1 MTQPA
6 ITVDLA
12 RSARLERLL
21 VGAAMVAT
29 QVLLI
34 HVVRSGLLVEASR
47 TLSSHTS
54 RWVLVLSALLQ
65 ILVVVGIAHLFRN
78 RRALLTV
85 DEQGIAFRGAGIAF
99 SSVARLG
106 FYQPATRT
114 GLAGSYSVETH
125 EGRVLR
131 FDVHPRDHDEPLV
144 ARALETIER
153 RTHRRWLGRGARGHS
168 FRDFV
173 GAIRRGASRPSGG
186 GFWPW
191 LGRNT
196 FTIQS
201 HAAELNDPVYRWT
214 APLFYLPL
222 IVVLITIVYLLT
234 PGVRLHYGVEKIMA
248 GPASGLAPVPR
259 LIIVLQVVGWVFTA
273 LGVNAL
279 VLLMRTQTRN
289 REALEAQL
297 NAAREVQMRL
307 LPGAAPAVEGFE
319 MSAVCLPAL
328 DVGGDYYDFIAS
340 ASAGTVVA
348 VGDVSGKG
356 LPAALL
362 MTMMKGCLTT
372 ALQREGDL
380 ATVAALLNRTIL
392 SSSPERT
399 FVTMVLAALDLSG
412 RVRILR
418 AGHPPPLL
426 LRATESKWICPAGAA
441 LGMRL
446 QTSDER
452 RWEVAVVPMEKGE
465 LLVFYTDGVTE
476 EIGPTGEQYGTERL
490 LGVVRAH
497 RDAPL
502 QTLQNAI
509 IADVRAFRARPDST
523 DDLTVVLVRR
533 LSS

>member
-6 ITVDLA
+6 ITIDLA
-12 RSARLERLL
+12 RSARIERLL
-21 VGAAMVAT
+21 LGAAMVAT
-29 QVLLI
+29 QTLLI
-34 HVVRSGLLVEASR
+34 HVVRSGLLLEASR
-47 TLSSHTS
+47 TLSTHTS

-65 ILVVVGIAHLFRN
+65 ILVVVGIVHLVRN
-78 RRALLTV
+78 RRALLSLEEERIT
-85 DEQGIAFRGAGIAF
+85 FRGAGIDY
-99 SSVARLG
+99 SQVARLG
-106 FYQPATRT
+106 FYQPAARA
-114 GLAGSYSVETH
+114 GLSGIYSVETH

-131 FDVHPRDHDEPLV
+131 FKVHPRDHDHPLI

-153 RTHRRWLGRGARGHS
+153 RTHRRWLGRGAAGRT

-173 GAIRRGASRPSGG
+173 RTIRRGASLPTGG

-191 LGRNT
+191 LGRNS

-214 APLFYLPL
+214 APLFYVPL

-248 GPASGLAPVPR
+248 GPASGLTPVPR
-259 LIIVLQVVGWVFTA
+259 LIIVLQVMGWVFTA

-289 REALEAQL
+289 REAWEAQL

-307 LPGAAPAVEGFE
+307 LPAAAPAVEGFE

-328 DVGGDYYDFIAS
+328 DVGGDYYDFIRSPA
-340 ASAGTVVA
+340 AGTVVA

-362 MTMMKGCLTT
+362 MTMVKGCLTT
-372 ALQREGDL
+372 ALEREGDL
-380 ATVAALLNRTIL
+380 ATVAALLNRSIL
-392 SSSPERT
+392 ASSPERT
-399 FVTMVLAALDLSG
+399 FVTMALAAFDRLG
-412 RVRILR
+412 TVRIVS

-426 LRATESKWICPAGAA
+426 LRGEVASWICPAGPA

-446 QTSDER
+446 QTSAER
-452 RWEVAVVPMEKGE
+452 RWEMADVPMSKGD
-465 LLVFYTDGVTE
+465 LLVFYTDGLTE
-476 EIGPTGEQYGTERL
+476 EIGASGEQYGTDRL
-490 LGVVRAH
+490 LGVVRAN
-497 RDAPL
+497 RGLPL
-502 QTLQNAI
+502 EALQNAI
-509 IADVRAFRARPDST
+509 VAGVRAFRARPESS
-523 DDLTVVLVRR
+523 DDLTLVLVRR
-533 LSS
+533 T